1 MPLLKAGAVLLQPQS
16 PGLTPRACPGA
27 GISIKH
33 AEKQDSE
40 VRGFSRFSGTM
51 LNKAQAQSS
60 RDGEKLQV
68 RKAKGPTVWVT
79 HSALL
84 PFHRGLISFSQPRT
98 SEPLTGRRNRRT
110 GLSDI
115 GLGKLAYGDQFI
127 TIYPGFPASSTANP
141 RRPPSPCFKMKIL
154 HPGIHTPQ
162 SQGIGS
168 FSLPN

>member
-1 MPLLKAGAVLLQPQS
+1 MHGRVLPAIRAEPWFGVKSQVAPGTGYKPLTPSEVSQCLSIPMPLLKAGAVLLQPQS

-40 VRGFSRFSGTM
+40 VRGLSRVSGTM

-60 RDGEKLQV
+60 HDGEKLQV

-84 PFHRGLISFSQPRT
+84 PFHRGLISSPSLVDRT

-115 GLGKLAYGDQFI
+115 GLTGETGL
-127 TIYPGFPASSTANP
+127 
-141 RRPPSPCFKMKIL
+141 R
-154 HPGIHTPQ
+154 
-162 SQGIGS
+162 
-168 FSLPN
+168 